1 MARTLNS
8 VPYMLPSELSTYI
21 NEQLNPSVI
30 NLVYDSESKTL
41 TLNTVIDSFTFDY
54 DYEKIK
60 KATITQR
67 FTKSGIIQFERK
79 YEGVT
84 FKNKK
89 YTSTQDN
96 IYDTYIFTCEKVSTN
111 KIANLGGKV

>member
-30 NLVYDSESKTL
+30 NLVYDSESKIL
-41 TLNTVIDSFTFDY
+41 TLNTVIDNFTFDY

-60 KATITQR
+60 KATIIQR
-67 FTKSGIIQFERK
+67 FTKPGIIQFERK

-84 FKNKK
+84 FKSKK
-89 YTSTQDN
+89 YISTQDN

-111 KIANLGGKV
+111 KIADLGGIV